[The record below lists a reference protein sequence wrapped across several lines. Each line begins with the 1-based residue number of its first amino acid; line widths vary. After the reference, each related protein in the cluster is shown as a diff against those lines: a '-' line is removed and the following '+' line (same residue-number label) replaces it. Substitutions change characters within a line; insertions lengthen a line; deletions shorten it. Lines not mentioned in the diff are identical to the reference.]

1 METEWISVWGDVSN
15 ILTTADKFQLL
26 TEKVEE
32 LQKAAQ
38 EATVTLKDLKR
49 RQKQWPKRGPA
60 N

>member
-32 LQKAAQ
+32 L
-38 EATVTLKDLKR
+38 
-49 RQKQWPKRGPA
+49 
-60 N
+60 

>member
-1 METEWISVWGDVSN
+1 METEWISVWDDVSN

-49 RQKQWPKRGPA
+49 KQRQWPKRGVR
-60 N
+60 